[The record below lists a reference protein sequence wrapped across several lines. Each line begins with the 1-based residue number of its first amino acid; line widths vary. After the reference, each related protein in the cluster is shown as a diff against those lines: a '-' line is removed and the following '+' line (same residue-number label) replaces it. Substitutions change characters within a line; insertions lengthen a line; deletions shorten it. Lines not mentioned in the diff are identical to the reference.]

1 METGISNL
9 HEEATN
15 KINKFDVTLNEL
27 NNNINKK
34 KLDVANNQYSN
45 LLLEYNQSNN
55 SLMEIKDEL
64 NKNKDKLNKT
74 KDKLD

>member
-15 KINKFDVTLNEL
+15 EMNKFDVRLNEL

-45 LLLEYNQSNN
+45 LLLEYNQSKN